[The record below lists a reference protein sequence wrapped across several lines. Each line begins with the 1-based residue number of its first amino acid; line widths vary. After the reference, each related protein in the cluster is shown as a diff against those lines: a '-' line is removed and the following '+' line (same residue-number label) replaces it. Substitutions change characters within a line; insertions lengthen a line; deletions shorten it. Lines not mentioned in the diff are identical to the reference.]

1 MENKMTYLEAMEKLS
16 NKTID
21 IAEVERIY
29 SLFGESIEIQ
39 SSIAMNLSLRTS
51 VYDRTQE
58 KSETMIKLLELLAN
72 SSDMSVRWAVA
83 KNPHTPLSTLEK
95 LSLDN
100 VNLVRALVATNPNTP
115 VSILKKM
122 FNDEKIVRDGLSGNP
137 STPPKYLA
145 ILADDS
151 DAMVRLRVVDN
162 PSCTETI
169 LKKCSTDS
177 ADNIRQ
183 AALSKLQ
190 RIHV

>member
-1 MENKMTYLEAMEKLS
+1 MTYIEAMEKLS

-21 IAEVERIY
+21 IAEVESIY
-29 SLFGESIEIQ
+29 SLWGESTEIQ

-58 KSETMIKLLELLAN
+58 KSETMLKLLEILAN
-72 SSDMSVRWAVA
+72 SAEMSVRWAVA
-83 KNPHTPLSTLEK
+83 KNPHTPLSALEK

-137 STPPKYLA
+137 STPSKYLA
-145 ILADDS
+145 ILADDN

-162 PSCTETI
+162 PSCTEAI
-169 LKKCSTDS
+169 LKKCITDS
-177 ADNIRQ
+177 AENVRL
-183 AALSKLQ
+183 AAHSKLQ
-190 RIHV
+190 RK